1 LLGHKTVSMTEHYSK
16 LNVED
21 VVKVA
26 ARLG

>member
-1 LLGHKTVSMTEHYSK
+1 LLGHQTVSMTEHYSK

-26 ARLG
+26 AQLG